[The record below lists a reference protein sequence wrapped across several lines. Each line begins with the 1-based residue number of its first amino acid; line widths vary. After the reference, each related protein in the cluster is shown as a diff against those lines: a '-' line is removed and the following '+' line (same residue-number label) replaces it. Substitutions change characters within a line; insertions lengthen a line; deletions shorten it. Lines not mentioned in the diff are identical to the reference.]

1 MTTSNPPSTKPPFDF
16 TSPRAWFIFCAV
28 VLGIAIISG
37 RANNDGTS
45 APSLPSCNG
54 EIAKCTSATQFVK
67 DNERLFHE
75 LGDRCQRVLERNAK
89 YEVKWGSRWQNFTS
103 YWTDQQEHL
112 SQGNFVLVD
121 TSVKLQNG
129 FGAFVSGQARCKVN
143 IKSGVYYSTFYPN

>member
-1 MTTSNPPSTKPPFDF
+1 MTTQSNPAKPSFDF
-16 TSPRAWFIFCAV
+16 TSPKAWTIFIAV
-28 VLGIAIISG
+28 VIAVTAISG
-37 RANNDGTS
+37 RLSGDG
-45 APSLPSCNG
+45 APTEPSCNG
-54 EIAKCTSATQFVK
+54 NVAACKSATQFVK

-89 YEVKWGSRWQNFTS
+89 YEVKWESRWQNFTS

-121 TSVKLQNG
+121 TKVKLQNG

-143 IKSGVYYSTFYPN
+143 IQSGVYYSTFYPN